1 MSSSKRVK
9 DLMVDVFEYPHIPY
23 WFTIQQAIK
32 IIKVSFLDAKKYPQ
46 PLAML
51 VFDEKY
57 NLLGLLTL
65 EEILKGIEPALLKS
79 ITDIQEKG
87 ESDPSVIWES
97 LFGNESKA
105 LVSRPV
111 GDIMIPVKF
120 FVEPDDLIEKAAYL
134 MIYNNLVLLPVI
146 ENKKKLSGVVR
157 MLEVFDEVLKKVV

>member
-1 MSSSKRVK
+1 MSGSKRVK

-32 IIKVSFLDAKKYPQ
+32 IIKISFLDTKKYPQ
-46 PLAML
+46 PLTML

-65 EEILKGIEPALLKS
+65 EEILKGLEPALLKS
-79 ITDIQEKG
+79 ITTQEKG

-120 FVEPDDLIEKAAYL
+120 FVEPDDLVEKAAYL
-134 MIYNNLVLLPVI
+134 MVHNNLVLLPVI
-146 ENKKKLSGVVR
+146 ENKKKLGGVVR